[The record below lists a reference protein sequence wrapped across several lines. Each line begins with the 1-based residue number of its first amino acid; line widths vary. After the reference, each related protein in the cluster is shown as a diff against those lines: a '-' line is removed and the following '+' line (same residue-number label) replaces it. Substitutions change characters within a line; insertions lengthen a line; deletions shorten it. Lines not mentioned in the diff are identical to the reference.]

1 LTGWKPPTGP
11 KAALP
16 LFPELAEER
25 DAAEHVKRDVPI
37 LVVIGNP
44 PYDGFAGTSPAEEE
58 GLVEPY
64 KVGLVS
70 KWDIR
75 KFNLDDLYI
84 RFFRLAERRINEL
97 GRGIVSYISNYSYVS
112 EPSYVVMREQLLK
125 TFDRFWIENM
135 HGDRNKSEYAPDG
148 RTSETIFAMR
158 GFSPGIRQGIVTALA
173 VKTGK
178 PNESKIVRYR
188 DDLNAAAAHERRAQL
203 LDSISDV
210 DIDARYEIANPE
222 PFNRYSLRPRNI
234 GSDFKS
240 WPTLEDIGRVSPVN
254 GLMEKRGGA
263 LVDPDPDVLAK
274 RMATYLDPNVSWD
287 TVKLNGNPLA
297 KKAARY
303 DPEKTRKRIVQGEGY
318 HPEQVVRYFVRPF
331 DFQYCYYTSVRPLWN
346 EPRPGLWK

>member
-1 LTGWKPPTGP
+1 MLDPCCGTGTYVVAVLRKIEETLNAQGGDAMMADDVKQAAMQRSIRIRVLSAPFVTAHWRVGNYLSELGAPFDPSSKERAAIYLTNALTGWKPPIGV

-70 KWDIR
+70 KWGIR

-97 GRGIVSYISNYSYVS
+97 GRGIVAYISNYSYVS
-112 EPSYVVMREQLLK
+112 EPSYVVMREQLLS
-125 TFDRFWIENM
+125 TFDKFWIENM

-158 GFSPGIRQGIVTALA
+158 GFAPGIRQGIVTTLA

-178 PNESKIVRYR
+178 LIKIKLVRYR

-203 LDSISDV
+203 LNSLNDL
-210 DIDARYEIANPE
+210 DIDAKYERLLTPNLLIGILCDRAMLVATLSPG
-222 PFNRYSLRPRNI
+222 RP
-234 GSDFKS
+234 
-240 WPTLEDIGRVSPVN
+240 W
-254 GLMEKRGGA
+254 
-263 LVDPDPDVLAK
+263 
-274 RMATYLDPNVSWD
+274 
-287 TVKLNGNPLA
+287 
-297 KKAARY
+297 KK
-303 DPEKTRKRIVQGEGY
+303 
-318 HPEQVVRYFVRPF
+318 
-331 DFQYCYYTSVRPLWN
+331 
-346 EPRPGLWK
+346 